1 MASINGLSTISA
13 TSIQNSGQFYLG
25 NNLDTGTAGQV
36 IVSAGS
42 QAGAA
47 WGTNSA
53 TLPNALT
60 MGTNVSLASGN
71 ASFDGSVADTLNAT
85 GGSTITASNGISL
98 VGSAVSTN
106 NDGTTINNTGG
117 SGTQNQ
123 VLKVPNT
130 LTINGSAYD
139 GSAAVVLTTPDTTY
153 TGSAT
158 INVNPFTTPDTISC
172 LKVPNTLTINGSV
185 YDGSAAVVLTTPD
198 TQLTLADTAPIT
210 ISSVGLTRTIG
221 CDFDDDTIILDGGEL
236 AVDHVPNELTFTGY
250 ATGTY
255 DGSSTLS
262 INLVDTNTTYAAGD
276 NINISGPGNDINLDT
291 SIVDMRG
298 ITYESGF
305 FATGLTGNDYPG
317 SLTIARYLDL
327 SSSTNVQALPPD
339 VFDVSGDFR
348 MTINL
353 SNFMSNDDS
362 TFYNIFAEDDGSAKI
377 HGAIKPANAVVEMVG
392 YFIIPSGF
400 TATACRIDITDSSGS
415 GITRDLTFESFTT
428 YGSTGFSALGTGPSG
443 SEQSFSSNLVSAS
456 DKLLLIRIDT
466 TATTDHVRG
475 GYILLTRT

>member
-1 MASINGLSTISA
+1 MASINGLSSISA

-85 GGSTITASNGISL
+85 GGSTITASNGITL

-139 GSAAVVLTTPDTTY
+139 GSAAVVLTTPDT
-153 TGSAT
+153 
-158 INVNPFTTPDTISC
+158 
-172 LKVPNTLTINGSV
+172 
-185 YDGSAAVVLTTPD
+185 
-198 TQLTLADTAPIT
+198 QLTLAESAPIT

-221 CDFDDDTIILDGGEL
+221 CDFDDDTIVLDGGEL
-236 AVDHVPNELTFTGY
+236 AVDHVPEELTFTGY

-255 DGSSTLS
+255 DGSSGLS
-262 INLVDTNTTYAAGD
+262 INLVNTNTTYAAGD

-291 SIVDMRG
+291 SITDMRG

-327 SSSTNVQALPPD
+327 SSSTNIQALPPD

-443 SEQSFSSNLVSAS
+443 SEQSFTTNLVSAS

>member
-1 MASINGLSTISA
+1 MASINGLSSISA

-42 QAGAA
+42 QSGAI

-85 GGSTITASNGISL
+85 GGSTITAGNGISL
-98 VGSAVSTN
+98 VGSTVSTN

-130 LTINGSAYD
+130 LTINGS
-139 GSAAVVLTTPDTTY
+139 T
-153 TGSAT
+153 
-158 INVNPFTTPDTISC
+158 
-172 LKVPNTLTINGSV
+172 

-198 TQLTLADTAPIT
+198 TQLTLVGTAPIT
-210 ISSVGLTRTIG
+210 IAPAGLTRTIG
-221 CDFDDDTIILDGGEL
+221 CDFDDDTIVLDGGEL

-262 INLVDTNTTYAAGD
+262 INLVDTNTTYSAGD
-276 NINISGPGNDINLDT
+276 NLNLAGTTFNLDT
-291 SIVDMRG
+291 SIVDMRS

-327 SSSTNVQALPPD
+327 SSSTNIQALPPD

-362 TFYNIFAEDDGSAKI
+362 TFYNIFSEDDGSAKI

-400 TATACRIDITDSSGS
+400 TATACRIDITDDKGAA
-415 GITRDLTFESFTT
+415 ITRDLTFESFTT
-428 YGSTGFSALGTGPSG
+428 YGATSFAALGTGPSG

-466 TATTDHVRG
+466 TQTTDHVRG
-475 GYILLTRT
+475 GYILLIRT

>member
-1 MASINGLSTISA
+1 MASINGLSSISA

-139 GSAAVVLTTPDTTY
+139 GSAAVVLTTPDT
-153 TGSAT
+153 
-158 INVNPFTTPDTISC
+158 
-172 LKVPNTLTINGSV
+172 
-185 YDGSAAVVLTTPD
+185 
-198 TQLTLADTAPIT
+198 QLTLAESAPIT

-221 CDFDDDTIILDGGEL
+221 CDFDDDTIVLDGGEL

-262 INLVDTNTTYAAGD
+262 INLVNTNTTYAAGD

-291 SIVDMRG
+291 SIVDMRS

-327 SSSTNVQALPPD
+327 SSSTNIQALPPD

>member
-1 MASINGLSTISA
+1 MASINGLSSISA

-139 GSAAVVLTTPDTTY
+139 GSAAIVLTTPDTTY
-153 TGSAT
+153 QGSAT
-158 INVNPFTTPDTISC
+158 INVNPFTTPYTLNCI
-172 LKVPNTLTINGSV
+172 KVPNTLTINGSA

-198 TQLTLADTAPIT
+198 TTYA
-210 ISSVGLTRTIG
+210 
-221 CDFDDDTIILDGGEL
+221 GG
-236 AVDHVPNELTFTGY
+236 NNI
-250 ATGTY
+250 
-255 DGSSTLS
+255 S
-262 INLVDTNTTYAAGD
+262 INTTPNPD
-276 NINISGPGNDINLDT
+276 EIDLDT

-327 SSSTNVQALPPD
+327 SSSTNIQALPPD

-400 TATACRIDITDSSGS
+400 TATACRIDITDSGGS

>member
-1 MASINGLSTISA
+1 MASINGLSSISA
-13 TSIQNSGQFYLG
+13 TSIQNSGEFYLG
-25 NNLDTGTAGQV
+25 NNLDSGQAGDTIVSNGANQAVSWGTHTGT
-36 IVSAGS
+36 I
-42 QAGAA
+42 
-47 WGTNSA
+47 
-53 TLPNALT
+53 NALT
-60 MGTNVSLASGN
+60 AGTNISYASGN
-71 ASFDGSVADTLNAT
+71 PTFNGSVADTINAT
-85 GGSTITASNGISL
+85 DTDTTYTAGNGVDLTGTTFSTD
-98 VGSAVSTN
+98 

-139 GSAAVVLTTPDTTY
+139 GSAAIVLTTPDTTY
-153 TGSAT
+153 QGSAT
-158 INVNPFTTPDTISC
+158 INVNPFTTPYTLNCI
-172 LKVPNTLTINGSV
+172 KVPNTLTINGSA

-198 TQLTLADTAPIT
+198 TTYA
-210 ISSVGLTRTIG
+210 
-221 CDFDDDTIILDGGEL
+221 GG
-236 AVDHVPNELTFTGY
+236 NNI
-250 ATGTY
+250 
-255 DGSSTLS
+255 S
-262 INLVDTNTTYAAGD
+262 INTTPNPD
-276 NINISGPGNDINLDT
+276 EIDLDT

-327 SSSTNVQALPPD
+327 SSLTNIQALPPD

-400 TATACRIDITDSSGS
+400 TATACRIDITDSGGS

-428 YGSTGFSALGTGPSG
+428 YGATGFSALGTGPSG

>member
-1 MASINGLSTISA
+1 MASINGLTRVSA

-25 NNLDTGTAGQV
+25 NNLDAGTAGQV
-36 IVSAGS
+36 IVSSGTETA
-42 QAGAA
+42 AA

-85 GGSTITASNGISL
+85 GGSTITAGNGISL

-106 NDGTTINNTGG
+106 NDNTTINNTGG

-123 VLKVPNT
+123 VIKVPNT
-130 LTINGSAYD
+130 ITVNGTSYD

-153 TGSAT
+153 AGGNNIS
-158 INVNPFTTPDTISC
+158 INTTP
-172 LKVPNTLTINGSV
+172 N
-185 YDGSAAVVLTTPD
+185 PD
-198 TQLTLADTAPIT
+198 EIDLDTA
-210 ISSVGLTRTIG
+210 LT
-221 CDFDDDTIILDGGEL
+221 
-236 AVDHVPNELTFTGY
+236 
-250 ATGTY
+250 
-255 DGSSTLS
+255 
-262 INLVDTNTTYAAGD
+262 
-276 NINISGPGNDINLDT
+276 
-291 SIVDMRG
+291 DMRG

-362 TFYNIFAEDDGSAKI
+362 TFYNIFAEDDGSSKI

-400 TATACRIDITDSSGS
+400 TATACRIDITDDKGAA
-415 GITRDLTFESFTT
+415 ITRDLTFESFTT
-428 YGSTGFSALGTGPSG
+428 YGATTFSALGTGPSG

>member
-1 MASINGLSTISA
+1 MASINGLTRVSA

-25 NNLDTGTAGQV
+25 NNLDAGTAGQV
-36 IVSAGS
+36 IVSAGTET
-42 QAGAA
+42 AAA
-47 WGTNSA
+47 WGSNSA

-71 ASFDGSVADTLNAT
+71 ASFDGSIADTLNAT
-85 GGSTITASNGISL
+85 GGSTITAGNGISL
-98 VGSAVSTN
+98 VGSTVSTN

-130 LTINGSAYD
+130 ITVNGTS
-139 GSAAVVLTTPDTTY
+139 
-153 TGSAT
+153 
-158 INVNPFTTPDTISC
+158 
-172 LKVPNTLTINGSV
+172 

-198 TQLTLADTAPIT
+198 TQLTLAEAAPIT

-221 CDFDDDTIILDGGEL
+221 CDFDDDTIVLDGGEL

-262 INLVDTNTTYAAGD
+262 INLVNTNTTYAAGD

-291 SIVDMRG
+291 ALTDMRG

-400 TATACRIDITDSSGS
+400 TATACRIDITDSGGS

-466 TATTDHVRG
+466 TASTDHVRG

>member
-139 GSAAVVLTTPDTTY
+139 GSAAVVLTTPDT
-153 TGSAT
+153 
-158 INVNPFTTPDTISC
+158 
-172 LKVPNTLTINGSV
+172 
-185 YDGSAAVVLTTPD
+185 
-198 TQLTLADTAPIT
+198 QLTLAGTAPIT
-210 ISSVGLTRTIG
+210 IAPAGLVRTIG
-221 CDFDDDTIILDGGEL
+221 LDFDDDTIILDGSDL

-255 DGSSTLS
+255 DGSSGLS
-262 INLVDTNTTYAAGD
+262 INLVNTNTTYAAGD

-291 SIVDMRG
+291 SITDMRG

-327 SSSTNVQALPPD
+327 SSSTNTQALPPD

-353 SNFMSNDDS
+353 ANFMSNDDS
-362 TFYNIFAEDDGSAKI
+362 TFYNIFSEDDGSAKI

-428 YGSTGFSALGTGPSG
+428 YGSTAFSALGTGPSG

-466 TATTDHVRG
+466 TSTLDHVRG